1 MPRENFGKL
10 GKRKILK
17 AFQCYAISF
26 GFRSLCNG
34 VIKGL
39 NLGHDV
45 VVSFC
50 LRKLTLAEL

>member
-1 MPRENFGKL
+1 MPREKFGKL

-17 AFQCYAISF
+17 AFQCYAIGF

-39 NLGHDV
+39 NLGHDA
-45 VVSFC
+45 VSFC